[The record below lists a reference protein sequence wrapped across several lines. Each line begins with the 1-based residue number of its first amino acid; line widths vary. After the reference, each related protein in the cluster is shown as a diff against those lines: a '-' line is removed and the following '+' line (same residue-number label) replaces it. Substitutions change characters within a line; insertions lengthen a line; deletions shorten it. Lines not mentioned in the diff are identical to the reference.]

1 MINCIII
8 GQVLKVNPSWDMG
21 DVYKM
26 ATSVATQGR
35 LDSAYLYQYP
45 NNIGITIVYMVLFKI
60 ASIFKITDFV
70 TVATIFNSSIVGLSG
85 ILMYG
90 ITKRIFGNKKAI
102 MISIILLI
110 TTPFYLY
117 AAIYYTDTLSMFMM
131 LAIAYTF
138 LLAKQVKLEKKIKKI
153 CMYLLLGI
161 ITFIAMKIK
170 ITTMFI
176 VIAYFIYAVF
186 NGKSKDN
193 LKYLLYTVIAFI
205 VVMMMFNIVVNN
217 KILYDKKLSSD
228 LKMPISQ
235 WISMGLKGNGGFDQE
250 AYDFIHQYSNCDEK
264 DKAAK
269 GRIKEQLANYDAN
282 TFIKHINE
290 KLKYTWT
297 DGTYFAPEKL
307 RREPVNQ
314 NALHELVLASGKNN
328 KVYKYIPQVMHM
340 SMLVFILIGAV
351 GILKRKD
358 FSNKNV
364 ILYILMLGFILFLM
378 IWENRSRYILTGV
391 PFFMMAMLEGIENI
405 STKEESNV

>member
-1 MINCIII
+1 M
-8 GQVLKVNPSWDMG
+8 
-21 DVYKM
+21 
-26 ATSVATQGR
+26 
-35 LDSAYLYQYP
+35 
-45 NNIGITIVYMVLFKI
+45 LFKI

-70 TVATIFNSSIVGLSG
+70 TVATIFNSSVVGLSG
-85 ILMYG
+85 LLMYA
-90 ITKRIFGNKKAI
+90 ISKKVFGNKKAL
-102 MISIILLI
+102 MLSIILLI

-117 AAIYYTDTLSMFMM
+117 SAIYYTDTLSMFMM
-131 LAIAYTF
+131 LAIAYIF
-138 LLAKQVKLEKKIKKI
+138 LLAKQVKPEKKIKKI
-153 CMYLLLGI
+153 CMYVLLGI

-176 VIAYFIYAVF
+176 VIAYFIYVAF
-186 NGKSKDN
+186 NSKERDN
-193 LKYLLYTVIAFI
+193 LKYLLYTLIAFT
-205 VVMMMFNIVVNN
+205 VVMLMFNVIVNK
-217 KILYDKKLSSD
+217 KILNDKKLASD
-228 LKMPISQ
+228 LKMPVSQ

-269 GRIKEQLANYDAN
+269 GRIKEQLASYDAN
-282 TFIKHINE
+282 TFIKHLNE

-314 NALHELVLASGKNN
+314 NAIHELVLASGKNN
-328 KVYKYIPQVMHM
+328 KFYKYIPQVMHM
-340 SMLVFILIGAV
+340 SMLVFILIGAIN
-351 GILKRKD
+351 ILKNKD
-358 FSNKNV
+358 FSNKNI

-405 STKEESNV
+405 STKEEKSKE